1 MKENL
6 ILNKDQND
14 QNVPNPKQTT
24 FISNTEQNISTNH
37 PFRTTKKR
45 IPWTETEDKSIKS
58 LVNKYGTSNWT
69 LIAKHLGQNRSGKQC
84 RERWYNQLNPE
95 VKKNNWTDE
104 EENILFTK
112 NMHLG
117 NKWADIASFLPGR
130 TLNDIK
136 NHFYSNLRKFIRKK
150 LKQIN
155 DENLFKINGIDACK
169 YNAEKIYK
177 LIKKY
182 KVNYENLT
190 KDTILEVII
199 AAEKNPKGQI
209 IFFNDNSNNMEY
221 NSSNSNI
228 INNIGNNLID
238 INDDIGKEN
247 NLIENKKFFNNI
259 FNNNLFMNLNNHK
272 KLDDEFENINKEI
285 NNNIIINNKN
295 NSKKN
300 IKYNLQKNEDNK
312 KGMQFESKIDT
323 KNGKNIIKR
332 EIKSSKN
339 IIKDIPNNHHSEL
352 IGQKRKKNNIQKA
365 DNINDFSQK
374 KNKIQNI
381 LDIKNSKKIKNNQ
394 EKFCHNLLLIKNK
407 SKENNNK
414 RKIKDKNNKNDNDN
428 PTCGHEQGNNDDIN
442 KKKNEIKFMLKK
454 NKVKEK
460 IKKNNRC
467 FCPAFKISTPKT
479 TKNIFFPSSETKSN
493 KSLKPEDFSFNKMNL
508 LNDYLDTS
516 QMQQIFPVTIEN
528 ILLCPQKNKNLFI
541 SDLSYDNNI
550 IKSRGSCLGSVK
562 NDNTY
567 KNFSI
572 DGNIYNKIITQ
583 NNNMNNFINNMTI
596 KSIEDNN
603 ILEEKNDMT
612 INNKFEKPNINL
624 DLINHQDFTNTVVNG
639 NIMGGNESQ
648 YNSIFNKNNQLNI
661 CNSSPSSMKSI
672 WK

>member
-259 FNNNLFMNLNNHK
+259 F
-272 KLDDEFENINKEI
+272 
-285 NNNIIINNKN
+285 
-295 NSKKN
+295 
-300 IKYNLQKNEDNK
+300 
-312 KGMQFESKIDT
+312 
-323 KNGKNIIKR
+323 
-332 EIKSSKN
+332 
-339 IIKDIPNNHHSEL
+339 
-352 IGQKRKKNNIQKA
+352 
-365 DNINDFSQK
+365 
-374 KNKIQNI
+374 
-381 LDIKNSKKIKNNQ
+381 
-394 EKFCHNLLLIKNK
+394 
-407 SKENNNK
+407 
-414 RKIKDKNNKNDNDN
+414 
-428 PTCGHEQGNNDDIN
+428 
-442 KKKNEIKFMLKK
+442 
-454 NKVKEK
+454 
-460 IKKNNRC
+460 
-467 FCPAFKISTPKT
+467 
-479 TKNIFFPSSETKSN
+479 
-493 KSLKPEDFSFNKMNL
+493 
-508 LNDYLDTS
+508 
-516 QMQQIFPVTIEN
+516 
-528 ILLCPQKNKNLFI
+528 
-541 SDLSYDNNI
+541 
-550 IKSRGSCLGSVK
+550 
-562 NDNTY
+562 
-567 KNFSI
+567 
-572 DGNIYNKIITQ
+572 
-583 NNNMNNFINNMTI
+583 
-596 KSIEDNN
+596 
-603 ILEEKNDMT
+603 
-612 INNKFEKPNINL
+612 
-624 DLINHQDFTNTVVNG
+624 
-639 NIMGGNESQ
+639 
-648 YNSIFNKNNQLNI
+648 
-661 CNSSPSSMKSI
+661 
-672 WK
+672 

>member
-1 MKENL
+1 MKENP
-6 ILNKDQND
+6 ILNKDQNG
-14 QNVPNPKQTT
+14 QNIPNLKQTT

-58 LVNKYGTSNWT
+58 LVNKYGTTSWS

-95 VKKNNWTDE
+95 AKKNNWTEE

-136 NHFYSNLRKFIRKK
+136 NHFYSNLRKFIRQK

-155 DENLFKINGIDACK
+155 DENLFKINGIDPYK
-169 YNAEKIYK
+169 YNAENIYK
-177 LIKKY
+177 LIKKC
-182 KVNYENLT
+182 KINYENLT
-190 KDTILEVII
+190 KDTILEMII
-199 AAEKNPKGQI
+199 AAEKNPKGKI

-221 NSSNSNI
+221 NSSNSNF

-238 INDDIGKEN
+238 INDDIGQGN
-247 NLIENKKFFNNI
+247 NIIENKIFLNNI
-259 FNNNLFMNLNNHK
+259 LNNNLFKNHQ
-272 KLDDEFENINKEI
+272 KLGHEFEKINKEI
-285 NNNIIINNKN
+285 NSNITINDKN
-295 NSKKN
+295 NLKKN
-300 IKYNLQKNEDNK
+300 IMHNLQNNEDNK
-312 KGMQFESKIDT
+312 KEAQFESKIDT
-323 KNGKNIIKR
+323 KNLKNIIKR
-332 EIKSSKN
+332 AVKFNKN
-339 IIKDIPNNHHSEL
+339 IIKDISNNNLSGL
-352 IGQKRKKNNIQKA
+352 IGKKRKKNNMQKV
-365 DNINDFSQK
+365 DNINESSQK
-374 KNKIQNI
+374 KDKIQNI
-381 LDIKNSKKIKNNQ
+381 LDIKNSEKRKNVQ
-394 EKFCHNLLLIKNK
+394 ENFCHNLLLIKNK
-407 SKENNNK
+407 LKENNNK
-414 RKIKDKNNKNDNDN
+414 RKIKDKNNNNDNDN
-428 PTCGHEQGNNDDIN
+428 PTYGHEQGNNDDIN
-442 KKKNEIKFMLKK
+442 KKKNEIKCMLKK
-454 NKVKEK
+454 NKVKVK
-460 IKKNNRC
+460 IKKNNHC

-493 KSLKPEDFSFNKMNL
+493 KSLKPEDFSFNKSNL

-550 IKSRGSCLGSVK
+550 IKSRGSCLGSIK

-572 DGNIYNKIITQ
+572 DGNIYNKIIMQ
-583 NNNMNNFINNMTI
+583 NNNMNNIINNMTI

-624 DLINHQDFTNTVVNG
+624 DLINHQDFTNIVMNG

-661 CNSSPSSMKSI
+661 CNSSPSSVKSI

>member
-1 MKENL
+1 MKENP
-6 ILNKDQND
+6 ILNKDQNG
-14 QNVPNPKQTT
+14 QNIPNLKQAT

-58 LVNKYGTSNWT
+58 LVNKYGTTSWS

-95 VKKNNWTDE
+95 AKKNNWTEE

-117 NKWADIASFLPGR
+117 NKWSDIASFLPGR

-136 NHFYSNLRKFIRKK
+136 NHFYSNLRKFIRQK

-155 DENLFKINGIDACK
+155 DENLFKINGIDPYK
-169 YNAEKIYK
+169 YNAENIYK
-177 LIKKY
+177 LIKKC
-182 KVNYENLT
+182 KINYENLT
-190 KDTILEVII
+190 KDTILEMII
-199 AAEKNPKGQI
+199 AAEKNPKGKI

-221 NSSNSNI
+221 NSSNSNF

-238 INDDIGKEN
+238 INDDIGQEN
-247 NLIENKKFFNNI
+247 NIIENKIFLNNI
-259 FNNNLFMNLNNHK
+259 LNNNLFKNHQ
-272 KLDDEFENINKEI
+272 KLGHEFEKINKEI
-285 NNNIIINNKN
+285 NSNITINDKN
-295 NSKKN
+295 NLKKN
-300 IKYNLQKNEDNK
+300 IMHNLQNNEDNK
-312 KGMQFESKIDT
+312 KEAQFESKIDT
-323 KNGKNIIKR
+323 KNLKNIIKR
-332 EIKSSKN
+332 AVKFNKN
-339 IIKDIPNNHHSEL
+339 IIKDISNNNLSGL
-352 IGQKRKKNNIQKA
+352 IGKKRKKNNIQKV
-365 DNINDFSQK
+365 DNINESSQK
-374 KNKIQNI
+374 KDKIQNI
-381 LDIKNSKKIKNNQ
+381 LDIKNSEKRKNVQ
-394 EKFCHNLLLIKNK
+394 ENFCHNLLLIKNK
-407 SKENNNK
+407 LKENNNK
-414 RKIKDKNNKNDNDN
+414 RKIKDKNNNNDNDN
-428 PTCGHEQGNNDDIN
+428 PTYGHEQGNNDDIN
-442 KKKNEIKFMLKK
+442 KKKNEIKCMLKK
-454 NKVKEK
+454 NKVKVK
-460 IKKNNRC
+460 IKKNNHC

-493 KSLKPEDFSFNKMNL
+493 KSLKPEDFSFNKSNL

-572 DGNIYNKIITQ
+572 DGNIYNKIIMQ
-583 NNNMNNFINNMTI
+583 NNNMNNIINNMTI

-624 DLINHQDFTNTVVNG
+624 DLINHQDFTNIVMNG

-661 CNSSPSSMKSI
+661 CNSSPSSVKSI